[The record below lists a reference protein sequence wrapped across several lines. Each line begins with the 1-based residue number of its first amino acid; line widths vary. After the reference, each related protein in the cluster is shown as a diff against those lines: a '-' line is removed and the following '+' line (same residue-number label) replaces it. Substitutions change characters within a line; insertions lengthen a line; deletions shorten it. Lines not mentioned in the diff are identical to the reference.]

1 MANNGFENLCL
12 PLSESLVALFHN
24 IYPSVLVSDYRIT
37 IDVDT
42 NKSILKQQT
51 RDIKENYTKDMRKSY
66 SWRQNYDLI
75 SVLQPFYSIDSDVI

>member
-42 NKSILKQQT
+42 NKSILKQQK
-51 RDIKENYTKDMRKSY
+51 RYKRKLHKRY
-66 SWRQNYDLI
+66 EK
-75 SVLQPFYSIDSDVI
+75 VLLMAPKL